1 MPLKPSSSRQSL
13 PIQTVSQETE
23 IPCAFH
29 DRKGVH
35 TGKQWLT
42 EPLDSWE
49 NQSGSPHQGL
59 QPAARKMGLLESVL
73 SPSLNHSFHTLSGGH
88 CLLSTFHASLKLHS
102 LPSGTQNQQG
112 KGALGNAVS
121 GSSPAMQRP
130 EEIRENSLF
139 PLSQGASDT
148 ACVLF
153 SLTLTD
159 SLMPSG
165 CPTI

>member
-130 EEIRENSLF
+130 EEIREHSLF